1 MSSIHPSV
9 SAGCGPTYADLVVAA
24 GAMPAEQG
32 GRGLGHPEA
41 VSATPLKQ
49 SIDVEPR
56 RSRSRRDWVVDVTSV
71 ALSAGLGSW
80 FLVLSVQNG
89 TSPSTA
95 RLAVD
100 AIFGGISCIALWFRR
115 RFPVGVAVLTA
126 VLSVVSVSTSV
137 AATIAMFTVAVHRRA
152 GTALAIGALNVATG
166 ALFFALRS
174 QSIVLNARNVPVWV
188 PIVTTSAILAAITSW
203 GMLVRT
209 RRQLVLS
216 LRERV
221 ERAEAAQRLLA
232 DQARLA
238 ERARIAREMHD
249 VVAHRVSLMALHAGA
264 LQMRPDLPAAE
275 VGQTAGLIRST
286 AREAMEELADVI
298 GVLRADG
305 SAEPS
310 PQLPQPTLADVK
322 RLVED
327 SRRAGASVDLT
338 MDVADPEHAPGA
350 LGRDA
355 YRIVQEALTNVNKHA
370 PGTATHV
377 TVSGGPGRGLRVM
390 VRNRLPLAGSSA
402 SSLPGSGMGLVGL
415 RERVALSGGSLQHG
429 PTASGEF
436 QVCADLNW
444 PP

>member
-152 GTALAIGALNVATG
+152 GTALAIGAL
-166 ALFFALRS
+166 
-174 QSIVLNARNVPVWV
+174 NVPVWV